1 MRIAHVTNFD
11 EPTISPFFRICL
23 KLVENRCLSDGGEC
37 VQKIVR
43 PHLRYLGSFV
53 FPGLFCDLCQRYYGV
68 CQWSFM

>member
-1 MRIAHVTNFD
+1 MRIAHVTNLE

-23 KLVENRCLSDGGEC
+23 KLVENQCLSDGGEY

-53 FPGLFCDLCQRYYGV
+53 FLGLF
-68 CQWSFM
+68 